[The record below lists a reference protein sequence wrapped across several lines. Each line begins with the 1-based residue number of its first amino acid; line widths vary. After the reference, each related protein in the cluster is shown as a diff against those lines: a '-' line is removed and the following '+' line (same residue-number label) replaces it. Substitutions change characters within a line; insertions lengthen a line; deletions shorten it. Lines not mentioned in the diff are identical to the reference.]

1 VRRIST
7 YSREPVKR
15 RLRATLLAGGL
26 LAGFCSLFVHPYGKV
41 KERFDASG
49 PILGGATASPAV
61 VAIVEKSCQNCHS
74 GRTEWP
80 WYSYIAPMSWMVEKD
95 VREARAHMD
104 LTQWQMYDENK
115 KSESLSAIGSAVRNR
130 VMPPRRYI
138 VLHPE
143 ARLTDEEIDQV
154 YRWTRDER
162 RRSRQSAPGN

>member
-1 VRRIST
+1 
-7 YSREPVKR
+7 
-15 RLRATLLAGGL
+15 
-26 LAGFCSLFVHPYGKV
+26 
-41 KERFDASG
+41 
-49 PILGGATASPAV
+49 
-61 VAIVEKSCQNCHS
+61 
-74 GRTEWP
+74 
-80 WYSYIAPMSWMVEKD
+80 MVEKD